1 MRRVALFYL
10 FNYLF
15 IYFSI
20 YLFNSFLYSKNE
32 NQNSFV
38 SLSNPY
44 LTTDSFIN
52 QIEQKPAFQLSA
64 LFTNFSQLSFPG
76 AKLKQKGVLSLTMVH
91 LS

>member
-1 MRRVALFYL
+1 MSPYFIYL
-10 FNYLF
+10 ITYLF
-15 IYFSI
+15 ISVFIYLIYFSTQ
-20 YLFNSFLYSKNE
+20 KNE